1 MEFPDWVKGPTACK
15 TRTFSMVLPSD
26 TQHRARK
33 IVASVEN
40 RPTEIVRRIKTTP
53 YMGRQLGTI
62 GELSTA
68 WVGSTDPYWEVAPK
82 PIEDQ
87 EN

>member
-15 TRTFSMVLPSD
+15 TRTFSMVLPSG

-33 IVASVEN
+33 IVFSTEN
-40 RPTEIVRRIKTTP
+40 RPTVTVRRIKTTP

-62 GELSTA
+62 GELSTL
-68 WVGSTDPYWEVAPK
+68 WEDTTDPHFEIVPA
-82 PIEDQ
+82 E